1 MYQEFERDTKYK
13 IIYKQL
19 LGNGARL
26 LDSNDNYESDMIVFP
41 RSKKAKQGVNQAV
54 DGAGSVA
61 GVASLGV
68 SGTSTD
74 FFLRM
79 PRLLS

>member
-1 MYQEFERDTKYK
+1 MYQEFERDMKYK

-41 RSKKAKQGVNQAV
+41 RK
-54 DGAGSVA
+54 
-61 GVASLGV
+61 
-68 SGTSTD
+68 
-74 FFLRM
+74 
-79 PRLLS
+79 